1 MEDTPKPN
9 PDTETLLEAWMK
21 EAAKFWETAARMWPD
36 ASERMGAEGRT
47 FESWQSAFRTW
58 QAMASVMSEP
68 GATEGLLK
76 GINTLPSIVMKLMQP
91 AMHGV
96 FQLQLEWMER
106 ASRIGKSSA
115 AYTFENLDQDAF
127 QAWKDLYEKEFR
139 RFLKVPQLGLTRVY
153 QERINEATDKL
164 NVFEATMSEFV
175 SMLYLP
181 VEKSFNVM
189 QEKLRS
195 MADAGELPQRSMDYY
210 RMWVKILEGHYM
222 TLFKSPEYNRTLA
235 LILDALGE
243 FTLAREELLQDALK
257 LFPLPTYKDMDE
269 LYREIYLL
277 KKRVKELEKKDM
289 QRNAAEST

>member
-9 PDTETLLEAWMK
+9 PDAESLLEAWMK
-21 EAAKFWETAARMWPD
+21 EAAKFWETTARMWPG
-36 ASERMGAEGRT
+36 ASEKLGVQGRT
-47 FESWQSAFRTW
+47 FESWQSVFRNW
-58 QAMASVMSEP
+58 QAMSSVMSEP
-68 GATEGLLK
+68 GAAEGLLK
-76 GINTLPSIVMKLMQP
+76 GINALPSIAAKMIQPVMNGML
-91 AMHGV
+91 
-96 FQLQLEWMER
+96 QLQMEWMEQ

-127 QAWKDLYEKEFR
+127 KAWKELYEKEFR

-164 NVFEATMSEFV
+164 NVFEAAIGEFL

-195 MADAGELPQRSMDYY
+195 MADTGELPQRSMDYY

-235 LILDALGE
+235 FILDALGE
-243 FTLAREELLQDALK
+243 FTIAREELLQDALK
-257 LFPLPTYKDMDE
+257 LFPLPTYRDMDE

-277 KKRVKELEKKDM
+277 KKRVKELEKKEM